1 MDLLNE
7 LFSVQVL
14 PSLQPIIV
22 YFPDSSQWL
31 SRAVSKS
38 DRKEFVQR
46 VEKMFDRLTGPVVLI
61 CGQNILAAA
70 PKDKEHV
77 RSDNSC

>member
-1 MDLLNE
+1 M
-7 LFSVQVL
+7 
-14 PSLQPIIV
+14 
-22 YFPDSSQWL
+22 
-31 SRAVSKS
+31 
-38 DRKEFVQR
+38 QR

-77 RSDNSC
+77 RSNNSR